1 MVLCFSVFLL
11 KKLVGSKKQGE
22 GSEMA
27 SKEAAAS
34 LTAEEDH
41 DQSGPIVPW
50 QKAWLAKH
58 RDKLIRRV
66 PTMDVVDQLI
76 PRRAMDI
83 DMDVYQRIRA
93 CHEELR
99 NDRARLLLD
108 YVASHTQKIFWDFQ
122 ETLTLVSCGDLAIRP
137 EDEEE
142 VAESFSAMELSAA
155 AAPCRPPRKPRPA
168 SVDHV
173 IEELKSR
180 YRRRKVPSLDGRVPR
195 KAVSLDEIRVNICLL
210 SAEDLNAL
218 CGCGVQRQ
226 PFEMSSLEGME
237 DSVVELEDLFNENE
251 NGEIPCMQVAS
262 GIAGSGKTMA
272 FTLKATYE
280 WAKKGRRRPFWKNI
294 TMYFE
299 GSLTDPDWWNAEN
312 IAEVFGLSHHD
323 LTMQEEKE
331 VVRYI
336 CSHATE
342 VLLVADSMDEA
353 DVKVDSFLWRVLTGN
368 CKAVE
373 GLKVIICSRP
383 CEKTSWLARTYL
395 FDRHLEVVG
404 FTDEK
409 LGQFVETYFSA
420 GSEKARDLQAQLV
433 SRPDVR
439 SLMHT
444 PLLATMICRRFDTDT
459 TGAALPGNHTEVY
472 EEAVVAMVRQSAKQD
487 SGKVP
492 SSILAELSPR
502 HLHVAVVNLSQLA
515 YSALT
520 KKSVVFTRS
529 ALEEASCL
537 GHAVQ
542 LGFLSLSP
550 GANITGRGQDTYSFP
565 HHTMMEFFAA
575 VHAVRQLMG
584 TENKTIGDLVSEL
597 GVDGDLSRF
606 WVFVS
611 GLLESEQC
619 EVLLGALARQVEK
632 PASSPEK
639 SRRMVLVM
647 ECYAE
652 CYSKLKE
659 HRSASIANLFRSR
672 GIDLRFGHLSVS
684 QAHAVSR
691 AILRHRAELCNVL
704 CHTVSMNTTSMAL
717 ILASLKECP
726 NLRVLHL
733 PDPAFSPET
742 VDEVVTVIEKNA
754 TSLLSLCVPVSDHG
768 FQVPSASI
776 THCARLRSLTIGSQA
791 LTNAG
796 SQLIVNV
803 LQHRPLEMLKMI
815 GRFNDIGFAP
825 IASVLC
831 SRSMAETLTSLKLRG
846 MDLSPVMISSTVSSL
861 TNLSDLGLYAVP
873 IGDTGLRQISQHLVK
888 LHRVDL
894 HNVGLT
900 PLAIPVLD
908 MIIRQMPVNGML
920 EVAVQR
926 SVFKSAD
933 QVIADI
939 VKTTSLTLVRRE
951 SFHTPLAVSG
961 LQIKD
966 IICLQTGKRQ
976 GLVFCM

>member
-1 MVLCFSVFLL
+1 
-11 KKLVGSKKQGE
+11 
-22 GSEMA
+22 MA
-27 SKEAAAS
+27 SKEASAS

-41 DQSGPIVPW
+41 DQSGPVAPW
-50 QKAWLAKH
+50 QKAWLAQH

-122 ETLTLVSCGDLAIRP
+122 EALTLVSCGDLAVRR
-137 EDEEE
+137 EDAGEL
-142 VAESFSAMELSAA
+142 AESFSAMELRRSAA
-155 AAPCRPPRKPRPA
+155 AAPCRLKKPRPA

-180 YRRRKVPSLDGRVPR
+180 YRKRKVPSLDGQIPR
-195 KAVSLDEIRVNICLL
+195 KAVSLEEIRVNICLL
-210 SAEDLNAL
+210 SGEDLNAM
-218 CGCGVQRQ
+218 CGCGGQRQ
-226 PFEMSSLEGME
+226 PFQMSSLESME

-251 NGEIPCMQVAS
+251 NGEVPRMQVAS

-280 WAKKGRRRPFWKNI
+280 WAKKGRRRPFWENI

-299 GSLTDPDWWNAEN
+299 GSLTDLDWWNAEN
-312 IAEVFGLSHHD
+312 IAEVFGLPHHD

-336 CSHATE
+336 CSHASE

-404 FTDEK
+404 FNEEK
-409 LGQFVETYFSA
+409 IGQFIETYFGPGSA
-420 GSEKARDLQAQLV
+420 KAGDLQAQLS

-444 PLLATMICRRFDTDT
+444 PLLATMICRRFDTNTIDT
-459 TGAALPGNHTEVY
+459 ALPSNQTEVY
-472 EEAVVAMVRQSAKQD
+472 EEAVIAMVHQSAPQD

-492 SSILAELSPR
+492 SSILAELSPP

-515 YSALT
+515 YSALA
-520 KKSVVFTRS
+520 KKHMVFTRS
-529 ALEEASCL
+529 ELEEGSCL

-550 GANITGRGQDTYSFP
+550 GANITGRGQDVYSFP

-575 VHAVRQLMG
+575 VHAVRQLIG
-584 TENKTIGDLVSEL
+584 TGEKTIDDLVSEL

-611 GLLESEQC
+611 GLLVDEQC
-619 EVLLGALARQVEK
+619 ETLLGALAKQVDKRVSFAEI
-632 PASSPEK
+632 
-639 SRRMVLVM
+639 SRRRVLVI
-647 ECYAE
+647 E
-652 CYSKLKE
+652 CYSECDRKLKE
-659 HRSASIANLFRSR
+659 PRSAAISNLITSKGIALQYS
-672 GIDLRFGHLSVS
+672 HLSVS

-691 AILRHRAELCNVL
+691 VILQHRAKLSIVNCSFA
-704 CHTVSMNTTSMAL
+704 SMNTGCWAL
-717 ILASLKECP
+717 ILASLQECS
-726 NLRVLHL
+726 NLRDLYL
-733 PDPAFSPET
+733 PESAFAPET
-742 VDEVVTVIEKNA
+742 VDRVTRVIEKNIKSLQ
-754 TSLLSLCVPVSDHG
+754 SLLMPVTNNCFPVS
-768 FQVPSASI
+768 SAVMSRV
-776 THCARLRSLTIGSQA
+776 RLRDLSVGSQT
-791 LTNAG
+791 LTNEG
-796 SQLIVNV
+796 SQLIVN
-803 LQHRPLEMLKMI
+803 LLRCQRLTSFRLI
-815 GRFNDIGFAP
+815 GRFNDDGFAP

-831 SRSMAETLTSLKLRG
+831 SRRLAENLTHLALHR

-861 TNLSDLGLYAVP
+861 TNLLQLGLYSAP
-873 IGDTGLRQISQHLVK
+873 IGDAGLRQIAQHLVR
-888 LHRVDL
+888 LRSIIF
-894 HNVGLT
+894 HNIGLT

-908 MIIRQMPVNGML
+908 MIIRQMPVNAFL

-926 SVFKSAD
+926 SVFKPAD

-939 VKTTSLTLVRRE
+939 VQTTSWTLVGRE
-951 SFHTPLAVSG
+951 SFRMPLAIPG
-961 LQIKD
+961 LQIQENIKFF
-966 IICLQTGKRQ
+966 QTGKGQ
-976 GLVFCM
+976 LLYFLM